1 MPLPDKQHTIQRVK
15 LHSVEIRRQI
25 NVRDYRKIRFAFT
38 YSGDLIVLRSNRTFG
53 ALSIIFGSTPEITTE
68 ISVITELKTKV
79 LVD

>member
-38 YSGDLIVLRSNRTFG
+38 YSGDLIVVLARTFG